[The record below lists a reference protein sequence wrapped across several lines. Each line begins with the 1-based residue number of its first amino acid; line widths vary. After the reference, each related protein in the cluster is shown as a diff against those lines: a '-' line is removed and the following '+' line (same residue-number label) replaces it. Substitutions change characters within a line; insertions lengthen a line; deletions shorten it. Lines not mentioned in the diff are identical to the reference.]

1 MALSAPAKN
10 VAYWLLLSLIWS
22 TAQLHAQTCG
32 PSAAHDNNL
41 GRTTMEAR
49 QNVLGGTL
57 TQCGCS
63 PMTGFFRDGFCRTD
77 DRDFGSHTVCAIV
90 TEDFLKFTRSRGNDL
105 SSPAPQYG
113 FPGLKA
119 GDRWCLCVKR
129 WKEAFDAGMAP
140 SVVLEATDKAALNV
154 VTLDELLQHAVQ

>member
-1 MALSAPAKN
+1 
-10 VAYWLLLSLIWS
+10 
-22 TAQLHAQTCG
+22 
-32 PSAAHDNNL
+32 
-41 GRTTMEAR
+41 
-49 QNVLGGTL
+49 
-57 TQCGCS
+57 
-63 PMTGFFRDGFCRTD
+63 MTGFFRDGFCRTD

-90 TEDFLKFTRSRGNDL
+90 SEDFLKFTRSRGNDL

-140 SVVLEATDKAALNV
+140 SVVLEATGKAALNV